1 MGSLS
6 ISFDDLGADNERRQR
21 GGAGGP
27 PAYQKSGYLQKQNPR
42 GLFSKGWKQRWFEL
56 DATTLSYYDSQ
67 TKRASLRT
75 IHLSKV
81 KSCGRVELK
90 GRPAAFEVATN
101 IFLSDGSP
109 RIFSLQASSEE
120 EANDW
125 VRAISSN
132 RMRFRS
138 HSFSRSPSQ
147 EPAEESRGGGSK
159 SGSEQQHASHSSH
172 ESLALDEAGPPGG
185 GESEEREAANALWR
199 CESNVSNYSDDS
211 ALDAT
216 VTSNRGR
223 VRPHSLGVY
232 GSGSLAGGP
241 ASGGAP
247 CSPVS
252 KGSGAVNLNRFLA
265 NLPGKSL
272 SSGATVIKTMV
283 SKQKR
288 RFVED
293 GFNLDLAYI
302 TPRIIAMGFPSE
314 GVEGSYRN
322 HISEVYRFFET
333 RHPDK
338 YMIFNLCSERS
349 YDPARFHDRVIC
361 FPFDDHNPPPFEM
374 IRPLC
379 RTVERFLAE
388 AEDHVVAVHCKAGK
402 GRTGVMITAC
412 LLHLGLCSSADEALA
427 YYAQKRTYDG
437 KGVTIRSQKRYCHY
451 FAENLHT
458 TRPLKYLCLSKIKLS
473 DPPAG
478 FGSVVVRVYNGQT
491 QLTFLSRGGH
501 RAGGG
506 DGRGGDGWEQGGS
519 LRAAHRGGWSE
530 EQAGEGAPRRLSL
543 SEDRERGENGAEDPL
558 EVDCQNA
565 VVSGDVHVVIGF
577 RSRSQGGSWFYSGQK
592 DADQLVSDFWFHTSF
607 VHGHHLHLPGNQI
620 DGAPRKDKRYEKFK
634 QSFSISVSLAELPSE
649 GGGADHRVHHPDS
662 GLSGGVTASP
672 QAPGALPKVKKDL
685 MVSGSDAASDLAM
698 SLGMRGSIAESA
710 GGGRSEEDRPS
721 AESAEA
727 AGEACGQ
734 AIVLYDFKLS
744 SSTDDDASKY
754 LSLRTNDVVTILKRN
769 RAGWWLGLFKGQIGW
784 FPARYCVEIEGEAG
798 ETPMAV

>member
-1 MGSLS
+1 MNEKASSFSRMLKRPPSVDEAGAAKSPARDRCEPRPVATWQDASSEDSLEDLREVEEDANRSRTSLASSLPSSRGSISGDGLVESPHMGSLS

-147 EPAEESRGGGSK
+147 EPAEESRRGGGSK

-491 QLTFLSRGGH
+491 QLT
-501 RAGGG
+501 
-506 DGRGGDGWEQGGS
+506 
-519 LRAAHRGGWSE
+519 
-530 EQAGEGAPRRLSL
+530 
-543 SEDRERGENGAEDPL
+543 DRKS
-558 EVDCQNA
+558 
-565 VVSGDVHVVIGF
+565 VV
-577 RSRSQGGSWFYSGQK
+577 
-592 DADQLVSDFWFHTSF
+592 
-607 VHGHHLHLPGNQI
+607 
-620 DGAPRKDKRYEKFK
+620 
-634 QSFSISVSLAELPSE
+634 
-649 GGGADHRVHHPDS
+649 
-662 GLSGGVTASP
+662 
-672 QAPGALPKVKKDL
+672 
-685 MVSGSDAASDLAM
+685 
-698 SLGMRGSIAESA
+698 
-710 GGGRSEEDRPS
+710 
-721 AESAEA
+721 
-727 AGEACGQ
+727 
-734 AIVLYDFKLS
+734 
-744 SSTDDDASKY
+744 
-754 LSLRTNDVVTILKRN
+754 
-769 RAGWWLGLFKGQIGW
+769 
-784 FPARYCVEIEGEAG
+784 
-798 ETPMAV
+798 